1 MNGKRAFEFLN
12 KIGFERVSGS
22 KEEAKAAQM
31 ICDEIESI
39 GGKAVIEEFD
49 VSSQDIKVA
58 KLEVLKPEYKS
69 YEVTGFGSAG
79 STPEEGITAGFY
91 YYECDSIVDKENAKG
106 KIVLINGRLS
116 RQIYKSIIEAGALG
130 FISFNG
136 DLNDD
141 NVDIAYNE
149 LRDSLKEFGIIPG
162 VNLKVQDAVDLVLSE
177 PQEVKLTLIQ
187 DEFQVKSR
195 NVISEI
201 EGTDKKD
208 EVVVVTAHFDS
219 VKYSTGVY
227 DNGAGSVINLE
238 AYRYFMENKPRRTLK
253 FIWCGSEERGLLGS
267 KAWVRDHNDELKNIK
282 LCINCDVAGPVLGRD
297 VIFVTGTNEILDYCK
312 SFANEIGFTAVFH
325 LDTYSSDSIPFA
337 DNGIPGINVTRF
349 GLPGTAYIHNRYDI
363 IKYLDYKNLEKTGSY
378 QIKLMEKIDKAVN
391 SPFEFK
397 VSDEVKV
404 KVDKY
409 LFKDKK

>member
-22 KEEAKAAQM
+22 QEELLAAKM
-31 ICDEIESI
+31 IYDEIESI
-39 GGKAVIEEFD
+39 GGKAEIEEFD
-49 VSSQDIKVA
+49 VNSQEIKVA
-58 KLEVLKPEYKS
+58 KLEVLKPNYKEYQ
-69 YEVTGFGSAG
+69 VTGFGNSG
-79 STPEEGITAGFY
+79 STPEEGLIAGFY

-106 KIVLINGRLS
+106 KIVLVNGRLT
-116 RQIYKSIIEAGALG
+116 RPIYKSIIEAGAIG

-136 DLNDD
+136 DLNDP

-149 LRDSLKEFGIIPG
+149 LRDSLKEFGVLPG
-162 VNLKVQDAVDLVLSE
+162 VNMKVQDAVDLVLSE
-177 PQEVKLTLIQ
+177 PEEVKLTLIQ
-187 DEFQVKSR
+187 DEFKIKSR

-201 EGTDKKD
+201 EGTDKKE
-208 EVVVVTAHFDS
+208 EVFVFTAHFDS

-238 AYRYFMENKPRRTLK
+238 TYRYFMENKPRRTMK

-267 KAWVRDHNDELKNIK
+267 KAWVLKHNEELKNIK
-282 LCINCDVAGPVLGRD
+282 MCFNCDVAGPVLGKD
-297 VIFVTGTNEILDYCK
+297 MIFVTATNEILDYCK
-312 SFANEIGFTAVFH
+312 SYANEIGFTANFY

-349 GLPGTAYIHNRYDI
+349 GVPGTAYIHNRYDV
-363 IKYLDYKNLEKTGSY
+363 IKYLDYKNLEKTGNY
-378 QIKLMEKIDKAVN
+378 QIKLVEKIDKAVN
-391 SPFEFK
+391 SPFEYK
-397 VSDEVKV
+397 VSDDVKA